1 MAKTYKLETVRLG
14 SKGNHVLLV
23 QEILRARGF
32 VSADGKP
39 LKLDGDCGDNT
50 MFAIK
55 SYIEARAK
63 QGADLG
69 TPDAWG
75 PKCWGDQGWA
85 AV

>member
-1 MAKTYKLETVRLG
+1 MAKTYKLGTVVLG

-32 VSADGKP
+32 TGKDGKP
-39 LKLDGDCGDNT
+39 LTLDGYAGENT

-55 SYIEARAK
+55 SYIEARSK

-69 TPDAWG
+69 SPDGWG
-75 PKCWGDQGWA
+75 QKCWGDQGWPSA
-85 AV
+85 